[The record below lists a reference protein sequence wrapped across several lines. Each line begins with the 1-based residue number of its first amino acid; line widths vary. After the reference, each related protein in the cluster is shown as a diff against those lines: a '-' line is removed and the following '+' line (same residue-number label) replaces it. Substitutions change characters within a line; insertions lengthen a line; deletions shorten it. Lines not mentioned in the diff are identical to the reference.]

1 MPGLWYAAGHE
12 GAGIG
17 LAPATA
23 EMLASLMLGET
34 PAVAAAPFAPGRASL
49 ADSLAGTA

>member
-1 MPGLWYAAGHE
+1 MTGLWYAAGHE

-17 LAPATA
+17 PAPVTA
-23 EMLASLMLGET
+23 EMLASLMLREP
-34 PAVAAAPFAPGRASL
+34 PAVAAAPFALDRASL